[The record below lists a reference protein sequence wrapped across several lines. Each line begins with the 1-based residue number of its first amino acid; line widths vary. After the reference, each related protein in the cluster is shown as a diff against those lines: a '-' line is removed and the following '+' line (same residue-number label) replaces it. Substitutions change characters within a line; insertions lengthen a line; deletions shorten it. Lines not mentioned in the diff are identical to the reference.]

1 MSRDLLKVFRPGDFI
16 LKIYSKMR
24 TLSSF
29 RLQGAENLAMTVK
42 HKMSTEI
49 VVMGEK
55 MSFILAYMAYFEAWI
70 DCPTYEYFSTQANKS
85 THFFYILKDLPFKYF
100 DFSLEFTIYTK

>member
-1 MSRDLLKVFRPGDFI
+1 MS
-16 LKIYSKMR
+16 

-49 VVMGEK
+49 VVMGKK

-70 DCPTYEYFSTQANKS
+70 NCPTYEYFSTQTKQANKS
-85 THFFYILKDLPFKYF
+85 MHFSVY
-100 DFSLEFTIYTK
+100 